1 MATTTLYGLA
11 HCDTCRNARAWLSAH
26 GIEHAFHDFK
36 RDGLPPARLD
46 RWLAELGWETL
57 LNQRGTTWRGLS
69 DADKARLGTTK
80 VRKLMLAHPSLIKR
94 PVLEVGAAL
103 VVGFSSAQYDVVF
116 EGAD

>member
-1 MATTTLYGLA
+1 MTATTLYGLSN
-11 HCDTCRNARAWLSAH
+11 CDTCRNARSWLDSR

-36 RDGLPPARLD
+36 KDGLPAVHLD
-46 RWLAELGWETL
+46 RWLSELSWETL
-57 LNQRGTTWRGLS
+57 LNRRGTTWRGLS
-69 DADKARLGTTK
+69 DTDKTRLSTGK
-80 VRKLMLAHPSLIKR
+80 VRKLMLANPSLIKR